1 MMIQNNK
8 YNGIIMLLGGL
19 IMVVCTGLLI
29 ASMLMSNCNWASVVV
44 KIVPWAYI
52 IGATAY
58 VIAQR
63 MDVKAGGTLT
73 LRRLY
78 SIQLISGI
86 CFILAGLLMV
96 EHVYHFIQPL
106 VVSNIDSYFTYIQ
119 VVHNNWVVLLLVGA
133 ILQMYTTHRIS
144 YETRK

>member
-1 MMIQNNK
+1 MMTQNNK
-8 YNGIIMLLGGL
+8 YNGIVMLLGGL
-19 IMVVCTGLLI
+19 TMVVCTGLLI
-29 ASMLMSNCNWASVVV
+29 VSMLMSNYNWASVVA
-44 KIVPWAYI
+44 KIAPWAYI

-58 VIAQR
+58 VLAQR

-78 SIQLISGI
+78 SIQLVSGI
-86 CFILAGLLMV
+86 CFILAGVLMV

-133 ILQMYTTHRIS
+133 ILQMYTAHRIS